1 MNDELHTLHDAPHAG
16 DSPVRTFEAANA
28 APLRAE
34 VFGAAQMA
42 QHGRA
47 LAARH
52 TLAPAPGAPGLL
64 ARLQDNAAAIARV
77 AASLRG
83 AAAGSGL
90 PPAAAALLR
99 HQSLIDEQVRLVRRQ
114 LPKEAERALPCLAA
128 PLQTAGIPRIYRL
141 ALEAVAH
148 GDGRI
153 EEDSLARLVA
163 GYQAAAG
170 EAAPLALCELR
181 ALPAML
187 RLALVENLRRL
198 AVRLGQART
207 QRAQAASWA
216 ARMIDAAE
224 ARPGDLVLL
233 MADLARQ
240 VEPMG
245 APFVAELARRL
256 EGRDGPLAGVLAWLG
271 TRLQDAGVTLAQQV
285 KADAQDAA
293 ADAVSLANSL
303 ASLRLMASIDWCAF
317 LEAASAVE
325 QALRRDPAGVHPRMD
340 AATRAHYRQRVER
353 LAGQSGRS
361 ETQVALETLALAG
374 AGADPRTR
382 HVGHYLA
389 GDGLPL
395 LRARLGQRPGILP
408 ALRQAARRR
417 SLLCWLGAVG
427 TFTLLFTAALLVH
440 AWQGGAGASL
450 LAVLGV
456 LAVCGA
462 SELALSLGKLAASRL
477 VAPRPLPRLD
487 FGAGIPARYRT
498 LVAVPAVL
506 DSLETVAALC
516 RRLELHYL
524 ANRDPQ
530 LRFCLLAD
538 VADAPSETMPLDAEL
553 LAAARDAIAALNA
566 RYRQPGEDDDPFLLL
581 QRRRVWSSSEGAWI
595 ARERRRGALADLHAW
610 LRGGARERFAAVGG
624 ADGAAPGSGTVRYV
638 LTLDADTALP
648 RDAARRLVEAM
659 AHPLNRPVLSADGR
673 RVVAGHGLLL
683 ARVTRSLPLDGTSR
697 YGRVLGGEPGIDPD
711 IAPDIA
717 PDAGPVPDLWQDL
730 FGAGARGGQGI
741 HDVDACARV
750 LDGLPAASVLGHDLL
765 AGGCLRAA
773 RLTDVQLYQPAP
785 VRYRDDVQG
794 RHRRLRG
801 AWQLA
806 GWLRTRVSLA
816 DGTRVPTPLDPL
828 ARWRLL
834 DALRQGLVAPTLVA
848 MLVLCWAR
856 LAAPAFWSA
865 AALSVFFLPAFIGML
880 VRLADRPHDTLWRQH
895 LANCGLDARIALRR
909 AVMQTAFLPHA
920 AWTGLDA
927 LARALWRMG
936 VSRRRLLQW
945 TAAGPVRPLLDIERD
960 VRGMWFAPA
969 LAVGV
974 AVLLSFLHPFA
985 LFAAAPLLLL
995 WFLSPVIAWWGSLP
1009 GERALPAPAPGQ
1021 ALFLARVAR
1030 RSWGFFETFTGP
1042 EHHWLPPAG
1051 MQEHPNA
1058 ALEQRTSPTDIGV
1071 ALLANLAAWDFGFLA
1086 QAGVLARV
1094 RAAFDS
1100 MALLARHRGHFCQ
1113 GYDSRTLAPLEPVI
1127 VSTVESGNLAAHLL
1141 TLAAGLEGMAD
1152 APIAG
1157 GGALA
1162 GLRTTL
1168 AVVEEHA
1175 QDAPPAVREAIAGCR
1190 AVLQAQPGRRLA
1202 TLPGLADCLQDAADA
1217 ASDLVR
1223 ALPEMAAVPLRD
1235 WCARFEADCHAVRD
1249 DLLALAPWMRAVQ
1262 EYVLDAGLTR
1272 IPTLR
1277 ELAAYTGQP
1286 APGSGAADGALAA
1299 MVEQGAASARA
1310 RLGEIRDLARR
1321 ARDFADMDFAWLY
1334 RHDSGLLAS
1343 GVDVGADALLDGN
1356 CELLASQARLAS
1368 FVGLATG
1375 QLPQA
1380 HWFAL
1385 KRPLAWIDG
1394 ELLLLSHHGAL
1405 ADALAPLLVMPA
1417 YAGTLFDR
1425 TGRALVR
1432 AQVAWAGRHGLP
1444 WGLSDAG
1451 CNAFD
1456 EEMHYVRRPCGLAGA
1471 GIDPRAAQERVV
1483 APYASM
1489 LALMVAPEAACANL
1503 ERLAGL
1509 GCIGE
1514 HGFYEALDFTGARL
1528 PRGSTHATVRAF
1540 MARHQGMGLLALSRY
1555 LHGRPMERRFTAD
1568 PRIAAA
1574 LPLLYERVPKSG
1586 AFKAPASDAPQE
1598 APARAHACRSVD
1610 RPGAAPPEVQLLSN
1624 GRYHVMVTSDGAG
1637 YSRWHELAVTRWRGD
1652 PTLHEAGL
1660 SCCLRDLD
1668 SGTFWS
1674 AGFLPAGG
1682 QPEGYEAVFSEGR
1695 AQFRRRD
1702 HGIELATDIVVAS
1715 DDDAEL
1721 RRMRIRNGS
1730 QRARRIELTSY
1741 AEIAL
1746 APPAAG
1752 RRPLHCELLAE
1763 RHAVLATPH
1772 EADLGTPWLLH
1783 LMAVHGGAG
1792 AASFGAGRMQF
1803 AGPDGGLPAA
1813 LRAAGP
1819 RMGGEGVT
1827 ADPALAVR
1835 RVLSLAPGEEIVV
1848 DLVLGV
1854 APTRE
1859 EALHLLDRY
1868 GDRQRTEAAFE
1879 LAWTRG
1885 QALLHQLGV
1894 TEEEAGLYARLA
1906 GAVLYPQRALRAQPA
1921 VIARNRLGQSA
1932 LWPYGISGD
1941 LPIVLAQVGEEAHL
1955 GLVRQ
1960 LLRAQA
1966 WWWRHGLAVDLVLW
1980 HPEPLRRQV
1989 ARLLASNAAQ
1999 AEDGPGGRFA
2009 FPLEQIPEEDRT
2021 LMQAVAC
2028 VVLEGGRGSL
2038 PEQLERAAAW
2048 RPAAL
2053 PPLRPAQPPQD
2064 WAAPGWTQPAGV
2076 GAAFDNS
2083 EYLVRTAPGQP
2094 VPDWPHLLASPGFAT
2109 LLGGGGQGG
2118 TWSGDGLALTPPDA
2132 GPERAGEAFYLRDE
2146 DSGVF
2151 WSPMPLPAPSGGE
2164 YLARHGFGYGVCEH
2178 RAHGIHSETACFVA
2192 LDAPLKYTV
2201 LRVRND
2207 SGAPRRL
2214 SVTGYVEWVMGR
2226 LHAPRAAA
2234 ALHVVTERDPASGA
2248 LLARSAW
2255 NSAFAGSAGFFHV
2268 DAADAADTAFTCD
2281 RLEFIGRH
2289 GDLARPQALARS
2301 GLSGALGAAFDPCAA
2316 LQVAF
2321 ELAPGEERELVFQL
2335 GVRRGAAVIGDTDAA
2350 AALGRVRAWWQE
2362 TLGALRIET
2371 PDPGLDLLVNGWL
2384 PYRAAAALWAGGAGM
2399 RARLQQALA
2408 LAHARPALLREQLL
2422 LCAAQALA
2430 AGGDG
2435 HAAEAP
2441 SAPRDAG
2448 DLLWLPLAACR
2459 YLDATGDAGILGV
2472 SVPAPDG
2479 TAERADLYACCV
2491 RAIRQAMRFGAHGLP
2506 LALDAEADGEDAAE
2520 SVWLGF
2526 FMLHVLRRFAG
2537 VADRRADYG
2546 FATTCRAAAL
2556 ALEAQ
2561 AEDHA
2566 WDGAR
2571 YRRGFGA
2578 GTGSGK
2584 GAGKVDEGPADL
2596 AVQSWSVLS
2605 GVAGPEQA
2613 AGALA
2618 ACAAGLASGVAGAS
2632 GQALVW
2638 AAAAF
2643 ARIGQDERAW
2653 ALLDAV
2659 TPLRRS
2665 AAHDGAPAADASCL
2679 LPAVPLTTP
2688 AGGDAGGNWYT
2699 VPAGEIYRLVVESL
2713 LGLERNGE
2721 RLVLA
2726 PRLRQGWPGFRVQ
2739 YRYRGTLYA
2748 IEVRAA
2754 EAGALLVDGQEVDG
2768 NAVQLVDDG
2777 AIHRVELH
2785 VVRRQGPAIAAEGEA
2800 TKSK

>member
-1 MNDELHTLHDAPHAG
+1 MNDELHTLHEAAHAG

-34 VFGAAQMA
+34 LFGAAQMA
-42 QHGRA
+42 RHGRA
-47 LAARH
+47 LAGRH
-52 TLAPAPGAPGLL
+52 TLAPAPGAPRLL
-64 ARLQDNAAAIARV
+64 ARLQDNAATIAGV
-77 AASLRG
+77 AASLRSAA

-90 PPAAAALLR
+90 PPAAAALLQ
-99 HQSLIDEQVRLVRRQ
+99 HQSLIDEQVRLARRQ
-114 LPKEAERALPCLAA
+114 LTRQAERALPCLAA
-128 PLQTAGIPRIYRL
+128 APDAAGIPRIYRL

-148 GDGRI
+148 SDGRI
-153 EEDSLARLVA
+153 AQDSLACLVA
-163 GYQAAAG
+163 GYQDAAG
-170 EAAPLALCELR
+170 DAAPLALRELR
-181 ALPAML
+181 TWPTML
-187 RLALVENLRRL
+187 RLALLENLRRL
-198 AVRLGQART
+198 AARLGQART
-207 QRAQAASWA
+207 ERAQAASWSG
-216 ARMIDAAE
+216 RMIDAAE

-233 MADLARQ
+233 MADMARQ

-271 TRLQDAGVTLAQQV
+271 ARLLDAGVTLAQQV
-285 KADAQDAA
+285 EADAQDAA

-303 ASLRLMASIDWCAF
+303 ASLRLLATVDWCAF

-325 QALRRDPAGVHPRMD
+325 QALRRDPAGIHPRMD
-340 AATRAHYRQRVER
+340 AATRAHYRRRVER

-361 ETQVALETLALAG
+361 ETQVALEALALAG
-374 AGADPRTR
+374 AAADPRAR
-382 HVGHYLA
+382 HVGHYLV

-395 LRARLGQRPGILP
+395 LRARLGQGPGILP
-408 ALRQAARRR
+408 ALRAAARRR
-417 SLLCWLGAVG
+417 PLLCWLGAVG

-553 LAAARDAIAALNA
+553 RAAARDAIAALNA
-566 RYRQPGEDDDPFLLL
+566 RYRQPGEDDGPFLLL
-581 QRRRVWSSSEGAWI
+581 ERRRVWSSSEGAWI
-595 ARERRRGALADLHAW
+595 ARERRRGALADLYAW
-610 LRGGARERFAAVGG
+610 LRGGARERFAAVEG
-624 ADGAAPGSGTVRYV
+624 ADDVAAGSRTVRYV
-638 LTLDADTALP
+638 LALDADTALP

-683 ARVTRSLPLDGTSR
+683 ARVTRSLPLAGTSR
-697 YGRVLGGEPGIDPD
+697 YGRVLGGAPGVDLD
-711 IAPDIA
+711 TA
-717 PDAGPVPDLWQDL
+717 PDAAPVPDLWQDL
-730 FGAGARGGQGI
+730 FGAGACGGQGI

-750 LDGLPAASVLGHDLL
+750 LDGLPAASALGHDLL

-794 RHRRLRG
+794 RQRRLRG

-806 GWLRTRVSLA
+806 GWLRARVALA
-816 DGTRVPTPLDPL
+816 DGTRVPTPFGPL

-834 DALRQGLVAPTLVA
+834 DALRHGLVAPTLVA

-880 VRLADRPHDTLWRQH
+880 LRLADRPHDTLWRQH
-895 LANCGLDARIALRR
+895 LANWGLDARLALRR
-909 AVMQTAFLPHA
+909 AAMQAAFLPHA
-920 AWTGLDA
+920 AWTALDA

-945 TAAGPVRPLLDIERD
+945 TAAGPARPLIDIERD

-995 WFLSPVIAWWGSLP
+995 WFLSPVIAWWVSLP
-1009 GERALPAPAPGQ
+1009 GERALPAPAAGQ
-1021 ALFLARVAR
+1021 ALFLARAAR

-1051 MQEHPNA
+1051 MQEHPHA

-1094 RAAFDS
+1094 RAAFDG

-1113 GYDSRTLAPLEPVI
+1113 GYDARTLAPLEPVI

-1157 GGALA
+1157 GAALD

-1175 QDAPPAVREAIAGCR
+1175 QDAPPAVSRTVRKAIARCR
-1190 AVLQAQPGRRLA
+1190 AALQAQADRRLA

-1235 WCARFEADCHAVRD
+1235 WCARFEADCHAARD

-1286 APGSGAADGALAA
+1286 APESDAAGAADGALAA
-1299 MVEQGAASARA
+1299 MVEQGAATARA
-1310 RLGEIRDLARR
+1310 RLDEIGDLARR
-1321 ARDFADMDFAWLY
+1321 ARGFADMDFAWLY

-1343 GVDVGADALLDGN
+1343 GVDVGAGALLDGS

-1375 QLPQA
+1375 QLPQS

-1385 KRPLAWIDG
+1385 KRPLAWVDG
-1394 ELLLLSHHGAL
+1394 ELLLLSQHGAL

-1417 YAGTLFDR
+1417 YAGTLFDKA
-1425 TGRALVR
+1425 GRALVR
-1432 AQVAWAGRHGLP
+1432 AQVAWAERHGLP
-1444 WGLSDAG
+1444 WGLSDAA

-1456 EEMHYVRRPCGLAGA
+1456 EEMHYVRRPCGLARA
-1471 GIDPRAAQERVV
+1471 GIDPGAAQERVV
-1483 APYASM
+1483 APCASM
-1489 LALMVAPEAACANL
+1489 LALMVAPQTACANL

-1514 HGFYEALDFTGARL
+1514 HGFYEALDFSKARL
-1528 PRGSTHATVRAF
+1528 PRGSTHATVRVF
-1540 MARHQGMGLLALSRY
+1540 TARHQGMGLLALSQY
-1555 LHGRPMERRFTAD
+1555 LHGRPMERRFAAD

-1586 AFKAPASDAPQE
+1586 AVKAPASVAPQG
-1598 APARAHACRSVD
+1598 APARAHAVRTVD
-1610 RPGAAPPEVQLLSN
+1610 RPGAAQPEVQLLSN

-1637 YSRWHELAVTRWRGD
+1637 YSRWQELAVTRWHGD
-1652 PTLHEAGL
+1652 PTAHDAGL

-1668 SGTFWS
+1668 SNAFWS
-1674 AGFLPAGG
+1674 AGFLPAAG

-1702 HGIELATDIVVAS
+1702 HGIELTTDIVVAP
-1715 DDDAEL
+1715 DDDVEL
-1721 RRMRIRNGS
+1721 RRMRIRNGA

-1746 APPAAG
+1746 APPAAE

-1763 RHAVLATPH
+1763 RHAILATPR
-1772 EADLGTPWLLH
+1772 EADLGAPWLLH
-1783 LMAVHGGAG
+1783 LMAAHDGSAGAG
-1792 AASFGAGRMQF
+1792 AGPASFGTGRM
-1803 AGPDGGLPAA
+1803 PSA
-1813 LRAAGP
+1813 LHAAGP
-1819 RMGGEGVT
+1819 LASSAGVT

-1835 RVLSLAPGEEIVV
+1835 RVLSLAPGEEILV

-1854 APTRE
+1854 APTRAD
-1859 EALHLLDRY
+1859 ALHLLDRY
-1868 GDRQRTEAAFE
+1868 GDRRRTEAAFE

-1885 QALLHQLGV
+1885 QALLHQLGG

-1906 GAVLYPQRALRAQPA
+1906 GAVLYPQRALRARPA
-1921 VIARNRLGQSA
+1921 VIARNRLGQSG

-1941 LPIVLAQVGEEAHL
+1941 LPIVLAQVGDGAHL
-1955 GLVRQ
+1955 GLARQ

-1966 WWWRHGLAVDLVLW
+1966 WWRQHGLAVDLVLW
-1980 HPEPLRRQV
+1980 HPESLRRQV
-1989 ARLLASNAAQ
+1989 ARAMAAHAGQ
-1999 AEDGPGGRFA
+1999 VDDGPGGCFA
-2009 FPLEQIPEEDRT
+2009 FPIEQIPEEDRT
-2021 LMQAVAC
+2021 LMQALAC
-2028 VVLEGGRGSL
+2028 VVLEDGRGSL

-2048 RPAAL
+2048 RPAPL

-2064 WAAPGWTQPAGV
+2064 RAAPGWALPAGA
-2076 GAAFDNS
+2076 GAACDGS

-2094 VPDWPHLLASPGFAT
+2094 VPDRSHLLAGPGFAT
-2109 LLGGGGQGG
+2109 LPGAGG
-2118 TWSGDGLALTPPDA
+2118 TWCADGLHLTPSADA
-2132 GPERAGEAFYLRDE
+2132 PARAGEAFYLRDE

-2151 WSPMPLPAPSGGE
+2151 WSPLSLPSPSGGE
-2164 YLARHGFGYGVCEH
+2164 YLARHGFGYSVCAH
-2178 RAHGIHSETACFVA
+2178 TAHGIHSETTCFVA
-2192 LDAPLKYTV
+2192 LEAPLKYTV

-2226 LHAPRAAA
+2226 LHAARTAA

-2255 NSAFAGSAGFFHV
+2255 DSAFADSIGFFHV
-2268 DAADAADTAFTCD
+2268 DAADPAFTCD

-2289 GDLARPQALARS
+2289 GNLSRPQALARS

-2321 ELAPGEERELVFQL
+2321 ELAPGEEKELVFQL
-2335 GVRRGAAVIGDTDAA
+2335 GVGRGAAVIGGTDAA
-2350 AALGRVRAWWQE
+2350 AALARVRAWWQE

-2384 PYRAAAALWAGGAGM
+2384 PYRAVAGLWAGAACAGM
-2399 RARLQQALA
+2399 RTRLQEAMA

-2422 LCAAQALA
+2422 LCAAQAFA
-2430 AGGDG
+2430 AGRAG
-2435 HAAEAP
+2435 HAAEP
-2441 SAPRDAG
+2441 PPVPRDAG
-2448 DLLWLPLAACR
+2448 GLLWLPLAACR
-2459 YLDATGDAGILGV
+2459 YLDATGDAGILGA

-2479 TAERADLYACCV
+2479 SGERADLYACCV

-2506 LALDAEADGEDAAE
+2506 LAPDNENGEADGE

-2561 AEDHA
+2561 VEDHA
-2566 WDGAR
+2566 WDGTR
-2571 YRRGFGA
+2571 YRRGFGP

-2584 GAGKVDEGPADL
+2584 GAGKGTGKADEGPADL

-2605 GVAGPEQA
+2605 GAAGPEQA

-2618 ACAAGLASGVAGAS
+2618 ACAAILAAGAAGAP
-2632 GQALVW
+2632 GQSLVW

-2643 ARIGQDERAW
+2643 ACIGQGEHAW
-2653 ALLDAV
+2653 ASLDAV
-2659 TPLRRS
+2659 TPLRPG
-2665 AAHDGAPAADASCL
+2665 AAHDGAPCL
-2679 LPAVPLTTP
+2679 LPAATLTTP
-2688 AGGDAGGNWYT
+2688 AGGVAGANWYT
-2699 VPAGEIYRLVVESL
+2699 APAGEIYRLVVESL
-2713 LGLERNGE
+2713 LGLERKGE

-2754 EAGALLVDGQEVDG
+2754 EAGALLVDGQEVEG
-2768 NAVQLVDDG
+2768 NVVQLVDDG

-2785 VVRRQGPAIAAEGEA
+2785 VVRRQGPAVSAEREA
-2800 TKSK
+2800 TQSRNHP